1 VKRGGKSSQTFKTIL
16 RFISASGFLPPWGGR
31 QRFRV
36 IIGFKRRVRG
46 KGKSGGRVFSK
57 KEFPNLKHPFSTP
70 AMGRFSARERGK
82 ENLKCIIIF
91 NFRIIVIQEKEG
103 KGSSGGGEATSTAN
117 DVGTFI
123 IPFPQ

>member
-82 ENLKCIIIF
+82 ENLKCINHF
-91 NFRIIVIQEKEG
+91 QLQNKDLFQNLKPGTRVRLQGEG
-103 KGSSGGGEATSTAN
+103 STE
-117 DVGTFI
+117 GTEGA
-123 IPFPQ
+123 